1 MKDSLPGGYPL
12 GSQLGGAEIMSYIR
26 RRSHTGSVSEN
37 AGARGRVQRVLKKF
51 RRPSLERKKR
61 MAALYSNLRW
71 RGLAPTEATDPLREN
86 YVLALLVGKRIRSR
100 AKLTNCSRPLAAQV
114 CSLQAVRSLSG
125 FARLAPDTPEH
136 RPSTRFSDSSTA
148 QSAKHANSGAR
159 GSAYDLAASLRLLD
173 NRQGWKN

>member
-26 RRSHTGSVSEN
+26 RRSYTGSVSEN

-71 RGLAPTEATDPLREN
+71 RDLAPN
-86 YVLALLVGKRIRSR
+86 
-100 AKLTNCSRPLAAQV
+100 
-114 CSLQAVRSLSG
+114 
-125 FARLAPDTPEH
+125 
-136 RPSTRFSDSSTA
+136 
-148 QSAKHANSGAR
+148 
-159 GSAYDLAASLRLLD
+159 
-173 NRQGWKN
+173 